1 MEVVEE
7 WIGDF
12 ATGWA
17 RRGNRRGFRL
27 WQFAVEKC
35 ETTPIFPGYTM
46 QSR

>member
-17 RRGNRRGFRL
+17 RRGNRGGFRL

-35 ETTPIFPGYTM
+35 EKTPIFRGYTM
-46 QSR
+46 QS